1 MGGTLFDK
9 TFQKPLKPS
18 TKMAPKLS
26 DPNTFLTSLVTKK
39 GKSDRYGVYLT
50 GVNVAASATE
60 NYDYEVSLDH
70 IERDIKNIF
79 THEANDWNALLVE
92 TRREEDEV
100 VFPISFI
107 RGREP
112 NTVYFIVEGNEMSAM
127 VFIPT
132 LVVDEFVTEVT
143 FFQHLLR
150 EVSSFAGKTAS
161 SIRFTLGSVSME
173 WDDLVEH
180 GCAREV
186 DIGF

>member
-1 MGGTLFDK
+1 
-9 TFQKPLKPS
+9 
-18 TKMAPKLS
+18 MAAKLTDPKS
-26 DPNTFLTSLVTKK
+26 FLTNLVSKK
-39 GKSDRYGVYLT
+39 GRSDRYGVYLT
-50 GVNVAASATE
+50 GVNVLADASE
-60 NYDYEVSLDH
+60 NYDYEVSLEN
-70 IERDIKNIF
+70 IERDIQKLF
-79 THEANDWNALLVE
+79 AQEPTDWNALLVE
-92 TRREEDEV
+92 TRRETEEI

-112 NTVYFIVEGNEMSAM
+112 ITVYFVVEGHEMSAM

-150 EVSSFAGKTAS
+150 EVASFAGKTGTS
-161 SIRFTLGSVSME
+161 LRFTVGAVSME
-173 WDDLVEH
+173 WDDMVEL

>member
-1 MGGTLFDK
+1 M
-9 TFQKPLKPS
+9 S
-18 TKMAPKLS
+18 PKLT
-26 DPNTFLTSLVTKK
+26 DPNSFLTSLVTKK

-50 GVNVAASATE
+50 GVNVSAAAAE
-60 NYDYEVSLDH
+60 NYDYEVPLES
-70 IERDIKNIF
+70 IERDVQNIF
-79 THEANDWNALLVE
+79 AQDANDWNALLVE
-92 TRREEDEV
+92 TRREIEEI

-112 NTVYFIVEGNEMSAM
+112 NTVYFVVEGSEMSAF

-150 EVSSFAGKTAS
+150 EVASFSGKTPTT
-161 SIRFTLGSVSME
+161 IRFTIGAVSME
-173 WDDLVEH
+173 WDDLVER